1 MGTVHTQLAYE
12 SPMRLRFGSRVV
24 MSPKMA
30 HAIKRAFVISAEARV
45 ASKHD
50 FGLDRPVMFAHPDD
64 AYIVSAQRMPSHVV
78 VCTDRGGECV
88 LALYA
93 VDKHYECLVES
104 GAGFRDLLANHVGL
118 HYTQYALTEQ
128 GWREE
133 FNVAGLD
140 VLHADVDGE
149 FAGTLVDG
157 GQLTIDGSVEDTT
170 ATWRLGYNPVL
181 VNENLP
187 GLEVTDIELDST
199 EMMRLFQT
207 ELVKAEKNTSE
218 VTA

>member
-1 MGTVHTQLAYE
+1 
-12 SPMRLRFGSRVV
+12 
-24 MSPKMA
+24 MA

-50 FGLDRPVMFAHPDD
+50 FGLDKPVMFAHPDD
-64 AYIVSAQRMPSHVV
+64 AYIVSAQRMPSHVI

-88 LALYA
+88 LGLYL
-93 VDKHYECLVES
+93 VDKHYECLVAS
-104 GAGFRDLLANHVGL
+104 GPVFSDLLANHVGL
-118 HYTQYALTEQ
+118 HYTQYALTEA
-128 GWREE
+128 GWLEE
-133 FNVAGLD
+133 FNVIGLD
-140 VLHADVDGE
+140 VLHANVDGE

-157 GQLTIDGSVEDTT
+157 GQLTIDGTVEDTT

-187 GLEVTDIELDST
+187 GLEVSDIQLDAA
-199 EMMRLFQT
+199 EMMRLFQS
-207 ELVKAEKNTSE
+207 EMAKVEENTSE